1 MSDQSTDEIIGLI
14 KARRTIHDYKP
25 NEFVDKKIIKEAI
38 EACRW
43 APNHH
48 LTEPWHFYLPGK
60 ETIEKIIE
68 LNTEIMLAKK
78 GQEAADKK
86 RQRWK
91 AMTGWLVIS
100 CLKSDDELTYKED
113 FAATCCAIQN
123 LQLLLWEQGI
133 GMKWS
138 TGPVI
143 RDERFYDLLWINS
156 DEQEIMGIFWY
167 GYPELIPKMPRKEIS
182 QFITELD

>member
-1 MSDQSTDEIIGLI
+1 MSEKNHKQLLETITS
-14 KARRTIHDYKP
+14 RRTIHDYNP
-25 NEFVDKKIIKEAI
+25 NKEVDKAIIIEAI

-60 ETIEKIIE
+60 EAIKKIIE

-78 GQEAADKK
+78 GQEVAYKK
-86 RQRWK
+86 RERWQK
-91 AMTGWLVIS
+91 MTGWLVITT
-100 CLKSDDELTYKED
+100 LKSDDELTYKED

-123 LQLLLWEQGI
+123 LKLILWQQGI

-138 TGPVI
+138 TGAVI

-156 DEQEIMGIFWY
+156 EEQEIMGIFWY
-167 GYPELIPKMPRKEIS
+167 GYPKVIPEMRRKQLS